1 MRFSRTLYTLS
12 AGVLLGFLLATAQQ
26 VFAERETPT
35 QEVPLEE
42 LRTFTEVFSRI
53 QDGYVES
60 IGDRELIENAI
71 RGMLSGLDPHSSY
84 LDPQEYD
91 DLQAGTSGEFGG
103 LGIEVGMENGFVK
116 VIAPIDDTPA
126 DRAGVQAGDLIIRID
141 GQPVKGMSLNEAV
154 TLMRGEPGS
163 KITLTIV
170 RDGREQPFDLTLERA
185 VIQVESVKTRMLAP
199 GFAYLRISQ
208 FQQRTG
214 EDVLEAI
221 DQLKREADD
230 DLQGMV
236 LDLRNNPGGVLN
248 AAVEVADAFIT
259 NGRIVSTR
267 GRLERAEMSFSAT
280 PNDAIGGAP
289 LVVLVNGG
297 SASAS
302 EIVAGALQDQGR
314 AVVMG
319 RKTFGK
325 GSVQTILPLQ
335 DGAAIKLTTARYY
348 TPEGRSIQA
357 EGIVPDV
364 PVAEVTV
371 SEREDNGPRPLA
383 EADLTRHLEGDGE
396 GQTDAERAAEE
407 IRLVREDYALAQA
420 LNLLR
425 GLHILARTR

>member
-12 AGVLLGFLLATAQQ
+12 AGVLLGFLLAAAQQ
-26 VFAERETPT
+26 VLAEREAPA

-163 KITLTIV
+163 KITLTVV
-170 RDGREQPFDLTLERA
+170 RDGREQPFDLMLERA

-214 EDVLEAI
+214 EDVLEAV
-221 DQLKREADD
+221 DRLKREADN

-280 PNDAIGGAP
+280 PNDALGGAP

-348 TPEGRSIQA
+348 TPDGRSIQA

-383 EADLTRHLEGDGE
+383 EADLTRHLAGDGE
-396 GQTDAERAAEE
+396 QTDAERAAEE

-425 GLHILARTR
+425 GLDILARTR

>member
-12 AGVLLGFLLATAQQ
+12 AGVLLGFLLAAAQQ
-26 VFAERETPT
+26 VLAEREAPA

-163 KITLTIV
+163 KITLTVV

-214 EDVLEAI
+214 EDVLEAV
-221 DQLKREADD
+221 DRLKREADN

-280 PNDAIGGAP
+280 PNDALGGAP

-348 TPEGRSIQA
+348 TPDGRSIQA

-383 EADLTRHLEGDGE
+383 EADLTRHLAGDGE
-396 GQTDAERAAEE
+396 QTDAERAAEE

-425 GLHILARTR
+425 GLDILARTR